1 MKNKLSLW
9 LSMGAIL
16 ALGPGGVLSQEMD
29 HLHSLVLDSQTGALL
44 MGTHHGL
51 YESRD
56 EGKNRNKRTLKG
68 NAPGTDFMTMVVD
81 PTDPKLMYAGGHDL
95 AVIKSEDGGITW
107 YRAGIKLPTPD
118 IHALAIDPTK
128 PKSLHAWAVGA
139 GLYRSDDGAASW
151 ARIDDGPGNPNITSL
166 TSVPIPTGM
175 GGIFLYAGTAAGL
188 FRSADCF

>member
-1 MKNKLSLW
+1 MKRKLYLLMLIGMFW
-9 LSMGAIL
+9 IVN
-16 ALGPGGVLSQEMD
+16 GGEVLSQQMD
-29 HLHSLVLDSQTGALL
+29 HLHSLALDPQAGTLL

-56 EGKNRNKRTLKG
+56 EGKSWQKKTLKG
-68 NAPGTDFMTMVVD
+68 DVPGTDFMTMVAH
-81 PTDPKLMYAGGHDL
+81 PANPRAIYAGGHDL
-95 AVIKSEDGGITW
+95 AVAKSEDGGVNW
-107 YRAGIKLPTPD
+107 QRAGKDLPTTD
-118 IHALAIDPTK
+118 IHALAIDPK
-128 PKSLHAWAVGA
+128 NSKRLYAWAVGS

-151 ARIDDGPGNPNITSL
+151 SRVDDGPDNPNVTSL